1 MKNKNLMKK
10 VGGNM
15 RSKIGFLP
23 VFLVVLLMLMLSST
37 FLWGRSVNGGSGA
50 DKRLDITCYH
60 DVGNIW
66 LRVSN
71 YGFFGSGDDA
81 LPQWPSLEYPGGSG
95 IDYLYQGALWFGACK
110 QRRNDFGDKL
120 YWQDAAQETTGTTP
134 SEYGRV
140 IDTLV
145 SVGFDGDDDM
155 YEFLPAYNQLEEN
168 ALGYIYDLYNLKDDV
183 IESSIRDQKP
193 GEDDDGDGKIDED
206 PAGFA
211 FPYRSTVPSQ
221 FSTFLPGDNEF
232 RGVVERMQCEP
243 AEILSYPDIW
253 FPLGFLKLGYEDPD
267 SIYNFAQAQDDDND
281 GLRDED
287 GYPISE
293 QDFLGYYYDYS
304 PFDTPGERVWGTHW
318 SSQDHRPLNVRVRQ
332 VSFQWSYEYIK
343 NLVYIEFDI
352 TNMNTNPDPEK
363 EDTLFDCA
371 MGIYMDC
378 DVGPQSWSAQ
388 PRASEDISSYV
399 PGEGYEFAYTYD
411 ADKDGGLT
419 TGYVGARVCTPDPD
433 QLEFACWTWEVGDGP
448 KDGVLNEEKNEK
460 YWLLTDRNPRTGDT
474 YTSLRDDPNA
484 QVNDPFDTRFL
495 FAFYGGGN
503 GFYEPADSTNWNLKP
518 GETMKIVI
526 AVFPGDDVEELK
538 RTAVWS
544 KTLYG
549 EAQTLTTVVLPDTFK
564 HYEAPGPPDI
574 PNMTLDQSQNGDTIF
589 VYWDNRSEFTVDIM
603 TLTREFVGWQ
613 NTNSDLD
620 SYIDKYDEQL
630 DHYGYFPDDF
640 VPKYDSQGQ
649 LIQNINAKVNPWTGF
664 RLRHDFQGY
673 SLWKA
678 SNSGEQ
684 DAYMRMDRWDKI
696 DTPQDMRDYD
706 VCMNLPDTTM
716 HVYYGGQLGINNGIP
731 MEYIVSSDST
741 ENIIYT
747 ADSTVYWTDYYYLDS
762 LYSFV
767 DIAVG
772 NKVYGIPLY
781 NVLDSADVD
790 PIYAPP
796 PPLTENEKQENAL
809 LFKNPVINDEL
820 YLDLYDDKL
829 IPLPGHLGQAHPEGL
844 LELKKNRLSRRY
856 YISEI
861 LYPEKGVEN
870 YIAVTSFDRGIPS
883 HNLQALESG
892 KDGNRITIFAGPSA
906 ASNLENIYVVPN
918 PYLGQSKFDGRRD
931 KDQTGDRSKRI
942 WFVNLPEKC
951 TIKIYTLAGDL
962 VDEIE
967 HSGTSTVDVIN
978 PSKATHTGIA
988 QSGTEPWD
996 LLSKHDQ
1003 IIASGVYLYSVE
1015 DHATGNVK
1023 VDKLVL
1029 IK

>member
-1 MKNKNLMKK
+1 MKNKILMKK

-37 FLWGRSVNGGSGA
+37 FLWSRSVSGGSGA
-50 DKRLDITCYH
+50 DKRLDIVHYH

-71 YGFFGSGDDA
+71 YGFFGSGDDIV
-81 LPQWPSLEYPGGSG
+81 PQWPSLEYPGGSG

-110 QRRNDFGDKL
+110 QRRNDFGQML
-120 YWQDAAQETTGTTP
+120 YWQDAAQETTGT
-134 SEYGRV
+134 SDMGFGRV

-145 SVGFDGDDDM
+145 TVGFDGDNDY
-155 YEFLPAYNQLEEN
+155 YEFLPAYNPLEAN
-168 ALGYIYDLYNLKDDV
+168 AIGPLYDLYNLKDGV
-183 IESSIRDQKP
+183 LETSIRDQQT
-193 GEDDDGDGKIDED
+193 GVDDDGDGKIDED
-206 PAGFA
+206 PVGFA

-221 FSTFLPGDNEF
+221 FNTFLPGDNF
-232 RGVVERMQCEP
+232 YRGTVERTQCEP
-243 AEILSYPDIW
+243 DEILSNIDIW
-253 FPLGFLKLGYEDPD
+253 FPLGFLNLGYIDPD
-267 SIYNFAQAQDDDND
+267 SLYNFAQAQDDDGD

-304 PFDTPGERVWGTHW
+304 PFGTPGERVQEAQSYPQNHI
-318 SSQDHRPLNVRVRQ
+318 PNNIRVRQ

-343 NLVYIEFDI
+343 NLIYVEFDI
-352 TNMNTNPDPEK
+352 TNMNTV
-363 EDTLFDCA
+363 DTLFDCA
-371 MGIYMDC
+371 MAVYMDC
-378 DVGPQSWSAQ
+378 DVGPQAWGNTYSD
-388 PRASEDISSYV
+388 DISSYV
-399 PGEGYEFAYTYD
+399 KGEGYEFAYTYD
-411 ADKDGGLT
+411 ADQDGGLT
-419 TGYVGARVCTPDPD
+419 TGYVGSRVCSPDPD

-448 KDGVLNEEKNEK
+448 SHNVPGEERNEK
-460 YWLLTDRNPRTGDT
+460 YWLMTHNTNSFAPTK
-474 YTSLRDDPNA
+474 YISLREDPNA
-484 QVNDPFDTRFL
+484 QINDPIDTRYL
-495 FAFYGGGN
+495 FAFYGDMQ
-503 GFYEPADSTNWNLKP
+503 GFTAATDSSWNLKP
-518 GETMKIVI
+518 YETMKIVI
-526 AVFPGDDVEELK
+526 AIFPGEDIEELK

-544 KTLYG
+544 KVLYG

-574 PNMTLDQSQNGDTIF
+574 PNMTLDQSLNGDTVF
-589 VYWDNRSEFTVDIM
+589 VYWDNRSEFTVDRM
-603 TLTREFVGWQ
+603 TLTKEFVGWQ
-613 NTNSDLD
+613 NTIPYLD

-630 DHYGYFPDDF
+630 AHYGYFPEDF
-640 VPKYDSQGQ
+640 DPDHWNGGGF
-649 LIQNINAKVNPWTGF
+649 NINAKVNPWTAY

-673 SLWKA
+673 TLWKA

-684 DAYMRMDRWDKI
+684 DAYMEWDRWDKV

-706 VCMNLPDTTM
+706 VCMNLPVDSM
-716 HVYYGGQLGINNGIP
+716 NVYYGGQLGINNGLP
-731 MEYIVSSDST
+731 MEYIVSGD
-741 ENIIYT
+741 
-747 ADSTVYWTDYYYLDS
+747 D
-762 LYSFV
+762 
-767 DIAVG
+767 
-772 NKVYGIPLY
+772 
-781 NVLDSADVD
+781 
-790 PIYAPP
+790 
-796 PPLTENEKQENAL
+796 
-809 LFKNPVINDEL
+809 L
-820 YLDLYDDKL
+820 YLNLYDDKL
-829 IPLPGHLGQAHPEGL
+829 IPFPGHLGQAHPEGL

-870 YIAVTSFDRGIPS
+870 YIAVTTFDRGIPS
-883 HNLQALESG
+883 QNLQSLESG

-931 KDQTGDRSKRI
+931 KDETGDRSKRI

-962 VDEIE
+962 VDTIE
-967 HSGTSTVDVIN
+967 HDGISTVDVIN

-988 QSGTEPWD
+988 QGGMEPWD

>member
-1 MKNKNLMKK
+1 MKNKILMNK

-37 FLWGRSVNGGSGA
+37 FLWARSVNGGSGA
-50 DKRLDITCYH
+50 DKRLDIFHYH

-66 LRVSN
+66 LRISN
-71 YGFFGSGDDA
+71 YGFFGSGDDVV
-81 LPQWPSLEYPGGSG
+81 PQWPSLEYPGGSG

-110 QRRNDFGDKL
+110 QRRNDFGQML
-120 YWQDAAQETTGTTP
+120 YWQDQGHGETGIQDLG
-134 SEYGRV
+134 YGRV

-145 SVGFDGDDDM
+145 SVGFDGDADM

-168 ALGYIYDLYNLKDDV
+168 ALGAKYDQFNLKDNV
-183 IESSIRDQKP
+183 ITSSIRDQKT
-193 GEDDDGDGKIDED
+193 GVDDDGDGRIDED

-211 FPYRSTVPSQ
+211 FPFRNTIPDEFSIFESGNNFWHGIVDSTQISPAQ
-221 FSTFLPGDNEF
+221 IGANLP
-232 RGVVERMQCEP
+232 
-243 AEILSYPDIW
+243 IW
-253 FPLGFLKLGYEDPD
+253 FPLGFLKLGYIDQD
-267 SIYNFAQAQDDDND
+267 SIYNFAQIQDDDGDN
-281 GLRDED
+281 LEDED
-287 GYPISE
+287 GYPVSE

-304 PFDTPGERVWGTHW
+304 PFGTPGERIWGGWTFGQGHT
-318 SSQDHRPLNVRVRQ
+318 PLNIRVRQ

-343 NLVYIEFDI
+343 NLVYVEFDI
-352 TNMNTNPDPEK
+352 TNMNPI
-363 EDTLFDCA
+363 DTLFDCA
-371 MGIYMDC
+371 MGVYMDS

-388 PRASEDISSYV
+388 PRCSEDISSYV
-399 PGEGYEFAYTYD
+399 LGEGYEFAYTYD

-419 TGYVGARVCTPDPD
+419 TGYVGARVCTPDPE
-433 QLEFACWTWEVGDGP
+433 QLKFACWTWKVGQGP
-448 KDGVLNEEKNEK
+448 HDEDPLTQSGRNQK
-460 YWLLTDRNPRTGDT
+460 YWLLTNRNPDDNK
-474 YTSLRDDPNA
+474 YKSLRDDPST
-484 QVNDPFDTRFL
+484 QLNDPCDTRYL
-495 FAFYGGGN
+495 FGFYGDMQ
-503 GFYEPADSTNWNLKP
+503 GFTAPSDSSWNLKP

-526 AVFPGDDVEELK
+526 AIFPGEDVEELK

-549 EAQTLTTVVLPDTFK
+549 TAQTLTTVVDPDIYK

-574 PNMTLDQSQNGDTIF
+574 PNMTLNQSQDGDTIF
-589 VYWDNRSEFTVDIM
+589 VYWDNRSEFTEDIM
-603 TLTREFVGWQ
+603 TLTKEFFGWQ
-613 NTNSDLD
+613 DKSALYFLD
-620 SYIDKYDEQL
+620 SHISKYQEQVAQ
-630 DHYGYFPDDF
+630 YGPFPDDF
-640 VPKYDSQGQ
+640 VPKYEEGQ
-649 LIQNINAKVNPWTGF
+649 LIQNPNAKVNPWTAN
-664 RLRHDFQGY
+664 RLQHDFQGY
-673 SLWKA
+673 TLWKA

-684 DAYMRMDRWDKI
+684 DAYMEMFRCDKI
-696 DTPQDMRDYD
+696 DTPQDMRDYN
-706 VCMNLPDTTM
+706 VCMDLPIDSLE
-716 HVYYGGQLGINNGIP
+716 VDYGGDLGINNGIL
-731 MEYIVSSDST
+731 MNYIVGSDPT
-741 ENIIYT
+741 EDIIYI
-747 ADSTVYWTDYYYLDS
+747 ADSTVYWTDYYHLDS

-767 DIAVG
+767 EVMTGD
-772 NKVYGIPLY
+772 KVYGIPLY
-781 NVLDSADVD
+781 NVLDSAEVDVS
-790 PIYAPP
+790 PYSHLP
-796 PPLTENEKQENAL
+796 ERERKEKESL
-809 LFKNPVINDEL
+809 LFKNKNPKIDDEF

-892 KDGNRITIFAGPSA
+892 RDASANRITVFGGPSA

-967 HSGTSTVDVIN
+967 HNGMTTVDVIN
-978 PSKATHTGIA
+978 PSKASHTGIA

-1023 VDKLVL
+1023 VNKLVL

>member
-1 MKNKNLMKK
+1 
-10 VGGNM
+10 M

-37 FLWGRSVNGGSGA
+37 FLWARSVNGGSGA
-50 DKRLDITCYH
+50 DKRLDIFHYH

-66 LRVSN
+66 LRISN
-71 YGFFGSGDDA
+71 YGFFGSGDDVV
-81 LPQWPSLEYPGGSG
+81 PQWPSLEYPGGSG

-110 QRRNDFGDKL
+110 QRRNDFGQML
-120 YWQDAAQETTGTTP
+120 YWQDAAQETTGTTNMGF
-134 SEYGRV
+134 GRV

-145 SVGFDGDDDM
+145 TVGFDGDDDY
-155 YEFLPAYNQLEEN
+155 YEFLPAYNPLEEN
-168 ALGYIYDLYNLKDDV
+168 VLGPMYDVYNLSDGV
-183 IESSIRDQKP
+183 VESSIRDQKL
-193 GEDDDGDGKIDED
+193 GEDDDGDGRIDED

-232 RGVVERMQCEP
+232 RGHVDSMQCEP
-243 AEILSYPDIW
+243 AEILANIDIW
-253 FPLGFLKLGYEDPD
+253 FPLGFLNLGYEDPD
-267 SIYNFAQAQDDDND
+267 SIYNFAQAQDDDGD

-293 QDFLGYYYDYS
+293 QDYLGYYYDYS
-304 PFDTPGERVWGTHW
+304 PFGTPGERVKE
-318 SSQDHRPLNVRVRQ
+318 SQSYSQEHIPNNIRVRQ

-343 NLVYIEFDI
+343 NLVYVEFDI
-352 TNMNTNPDPEK
+352 TNMNPV
-363 EDTLFDCA
+363 DTLFDCA
-371 MGIYMDC
+371 MAVYMDC
-378 DVGPQSWSAQ
+378 DVGPQSWGAQ
-388 PRASEDISSYV
+388 PRCSEDISSYV
-399 PGEGYEFAYTYD
+399 RGEGFEFAYTYD
-411 ADKDGGLT
+411 ADTDGGLT
-419 TGYVGARVCTPDPD
+419 TGYVGSRVCSPDPD
-433 QLEFACWTWEVGDGP
+433 ELEFACWTWEVGDGP
-448 KDGVLNEEKNEK
+448 THNVPNVERNEK
-460 YWLLTDRNPRTGDT
+460 YWLMTHNTDSFAPTK
-474 YTSLRDDPNA
+474 YISLREDPQA
-484 QVNDPFDTRFL
+484 QFNDPVDTRYL
-495 FAFYGGGN
+495 FAFYGDMH
-503 GFYEPADSTNWNLKP
+503 GFDAPTDSSWNLKP
-518 GETMKIVI
+518 YETMKIVI

-538 RTAVWS
+538 RTAIWS

-574 PNMTLDQSQNGDTIF
+574 PNMTLDQSAEGDTIF
-589 VYWDNRSEFTVDIM
+589 VYWDNRSEFTVDRM
-603 TLTREFVGWQ
+603 TLTKEFVGWQ
-613 NTNSDLD
+613 NTIPYLD
-620 SYIDKYDEQL
+620 SYVDNYDVQL
-630 DHYGYFPDDF
+630 AHYGYFPEEF
-640 VPKYDSQGQ
+640 APQYTPGGV
-649 LIQNINAKVNPWTGF
+649 LIENLNAKVNPWTAF

-684 DAYMRMDRWDKI
+684 DAYMRMNRWDKI
-696 DTPQDMRDYD
+696 DTPQDMRDYNI
-706 VCMNLPDTTM
+706 CMNLPVDSM
-716 HVYYGGQLGINNGIP
+716 EVSYGGQLGINNGIP
-731 MEYIVSSDST
+731 MEYIVGTDPT
-741 ENIIYT
+741 KDIIYI
-747 ADSTVYWTDYYYLDS
+747 ADSTVYWTDYYHLDS

-767 DIAVG
+767 DIVTG
-772 NKVYGIPLY
+772 DKVFGVPLY

-790 PIYAPP
+790 VTPYAHLP
-796 PPLTENEKQENAL
+796 ENERHDKESL
-809 LFKNPVINDEL
+809 LFKNPEIDDEL

-829 IPLPGHLGQAHPEGL
+829 IPLPEHLGQAHPEGL

-870 YIAVTSFDRGIPS
+870 YFAVSSFDRGIPS
-883 HNLQALESG
+883 QSLQALESG
-892 KDGNRITIFAGPSA
+892 KDGNRITVFGGPSA
-906 ASNLENIYVVPN
+906 APNLDNVYVVPN

-931 KDQTGDRSKRI
+931 KDENGDRSKRI

-951 TIKIYTLAGDL
+951 SIKIYTLAGDL

-967 HSGTSTVDVIN
+967 HDGVSTVDVIN

-988 QSGTEPWD
+988 PSGIEPWD
-996 LLSKHDQ
+996 LLSKNDQ
-1003 IIASGVYLYSVE
+1003 IIASGVYLYSVK

>member
-1 MKNKNLMKK
+1 
-10 VGGNM
+10 
-15 RSKIGFLP
+15 
-23 VFLVVLLMLMLSST
+23 
-37 FLWGRSVNGGSGA
+37 
-50 DKRLDITCYH
+50 
-60 DVGNIW
+60 
-66 LRVSN
+66 
-71 YGFFGSGDDA
+71 
-81 LPQWPSLEYPGGSG
+81 GSG

-120 YWQDAAQETTGTTP
+120 YWQDAAQETTGTTNMGF
-134 SEYGRV
+134 GRV

-145 SVGFDGDDDM
+145 SVGFDGDADM
-155 YEFLPAYNQLEEN
+155 YEFLPAYNQLEEI
-168 ALGYIYDLYNLKDDV
+168 ALGSMYDVYNLKDGI
-183 IESSIRDQKP
+183 IEASIRTQKA
-193 GEDDDGDGKIDED
+193 GVDDDGDGKIDED

-221 FSTFLPGDNEF
+221 FSTFLPGINEF
-232 RGVVERMQCEP
+232 RNVVDSTRCEP
-243 AEILSYPDIW
+243 EEIIENVDIW
-253 FPLGFLKLGYEDPD
+253 FPLGFLKLGYDDPD

-293 QDFLGYYYDYS
+293 QDYLGYYYDYS
-304 PFDTPGERVWGTHW
+304 PFGTPGERIWGGWTFGQGHT
-318 SSQDHRPLNVRVRQ
+318 PLNIRVRQ

-352 TNMNTNPDPEK
+352 TNMNSI
-363 EDTLFDCA
+363 DTLFDCA

-378 DVGPQSWSAQ
+378 DVGPQSWGAD
-388 PRASEDISSYV
+388 PRSMDDISSYV
-399 PGEGYEFAYTYD
+399 SGKGYEFAYTYD
-411 ADKDGGLT
+411 ADQDGGLT
-419 TGYVGARVCTPDPD
+419 TGYIGARVCTPDPD
-433 QLEFACWTWEVGDGP
+433 KLEFACWTWDRGHGP
-448 KDGVLNEEKNEK
+448 YDESSREYNEK
-460 YWLLTDRNPRTGDT
+460 YWLLTDRNPKDEW
-474 YTSLRDDPNA
+474 YTSLREDPGA
-484 QVNDPFDTRFL
+484 QLNEPCDTRYL
-495 FAFYGGGN
+495 FAFYGDMK
-503 GFYEPADSTNWNLKP
+503 GFTAETDSSWNLKP
-518 GETMKIVI
+518 YETMKIVI

-574 PNMTLDQSQNGDTIF
+574 PNLTLDQSLDGDTVF

-613 NTNSDLD
+613 NTIPYLD
-620 SYIDKYDEQL
+620 SYIDKYDEQVVQ
-630 DHYGYFPDDF
+630 YGPFPDDF

-649 LIQNINAKVNPWTGF
+649 LIQNTNAKVNPWTGF

-673 SLWKA
+673 TLWKA

-684 DAYMRMDRWDKI
+684 DAYMEWDRWDKV

-706 VCMNLPDTTM
+706 VCMNLPVDSM
-716 HVYYGGQLGINNGIP
+716 NVYYGGQLGINNGLP
-731 MEYIVSSDST
+731 MEYIVGTDPADD
-741 ENIIYT
+741 IIYT
-747 ADSTVYWTDYYYLDS
+747 ADSTVYWTDYYQLDS

-767 DIAVG
+767 DIAAG
-772 NKVYGIPLY
+772 NKVHGIPLY

-796 PPLTENEKQENAL
+796 PPLTEKEKQENAL
-809 LFKNPVINDEL
+809 LFKNPLIDDEL

-883 HNLQALESG
+883 QNLQALESG

-906 ASNLENIYVVPN
+906 ASNLENVYVVPN

-931 KDQTGDRSKRI
+931 KDETGDRSKRI

-951 TIKIYTLAGDL
+951 TIRIYTLAGDL

-967 HSGTSTVDVIN
+967 HHGTSVVDVIN

-1023 VDKLVL
+1023 VNKLVL

>member
-1 MKNKNLMKK
+1 MKNKILMKK

-37 FLWGRSVNGGSGA
+37 FLWSRSVNGGSGA
-50 DKRLDITCYH
+50 DKRLDIFHYH

-66 LRVSN
+66 LRISN
-71 YGFFGSGDDA
+71 YGFFGSGDDVV
-81 LPQWPSLEYPGGSG
+81 PQWPSLEYPGGSG

-120 YWQDAAQETTGTTP
+120 YWQDADQESTGT
-134 SEYGRV
+134 SNMGFGRV

-145 SVGFDGDDDM
+145 TSGFDGDDDM

-168 ALGYIYDLYNLKDDV
+168 ALGPIYDLYNMKDGV

-193 GEDDDGDGKIDED
+193 GVDDDGDGKIDED

-232 RGVVERMQCEP
+232 RGSVDRMQCEP
-243 AEILSYPDIW
+243 EEILSYPDIW
-253 FPLGFLKLGYEDPD
+253 FPLGFLNLGYEDPD
-267 SIYNFAQAQDDDND
+267 SIYNFAQAQDDDGD

-293 QDFLGYYYDYS
+293 QDYLGYYYDYS
-304 PFDTPGERVWGTHW
+304 PFGTPGERVWGTHW
-318 SSQDHRPLNVRVRQ
+318 TAQNHRPLKIRVRQ

-352 TNMNTNPDPEK
+352 TNMNIDPDPEK
-363 EDTLFDCA
+363 QDTLFDCA
-371 MGIYMDC
+371 MAIYMDC
-378 DVGPQSWSAQ
+378 DVGPQSWGDTHSD
-388 PRASEDISSYV
+388 DISSYV

-411 ADKDGGLT
+411 ADQDGGLT
-419 TGYVGARVCTPDPD
+419 TGYIGARVCTPDPD

-448 KDGVLNEEKNEK
+448 RDGVINEERNEK
-460 YWLLTDRNPRTGDT
+460 YWLMTHHVDPFDDKF
-474 YTSLRDDPNA
+474 TSLRDDPNA
-484 QVNDPFDTRFL
+484 QINDPIDTRFL
-495 FAFYGGGN
+495 FAFYGGGD
-503 GFYEPADSTNWNLKP
+503 GFNNPTDSTNWNLKP

-526 AVFPGDDVEELK
+526 AVFPGDDVQELM

-549 EAQTLTTVVLPDTFK
+549 QAQGLTEVVIPDTFK

-589 VYWDNRSEFTVDIM
+589 VYWDNRSEFTIDRM

-613 NTNSDLD
+613 NTNPDLD
-620 SYIDKYDEQL
+620 SHEDKYNEQKL
-630 DHYGYFPDDF
+630 LYGYFPEEF
-640 VPKYDSQGQ
+640 APQYDGQGQ
-649 LIQNINAKVNPWTGF
+649 LIQNINAKVNPWTAY

-673 SLWKA
+673 TLWKA

-684 DAYMRMDRWDKI
+684 DAYMEWDRWDKV

-706 VCMNLPDTTM
+706 VCMNLTDTTM

-741 ENIIYT
+741 KNIIYHDP
-747 ADSTVYWTDYYYLDS
+747 AGDSTVYWTDYYHLDS

-767 DIAVG
+767 DIATDD
-772 NKVYGIPLY
+772 KVYGIPLY
-781 NVLDSADVD
+781 NVLDR
-790 PIYAPP
+790 
-796 PPLTENEKQENAL
+796 EHERKEKESL
-809 LFKNPVINDEL
+809 LFKNPAIDDNL
-820 YLDLYDDKL
+820 YLDLYDDRL
-829 IPLPGHLGQAHPEGL
+829 IPLPGHLGQAHPQGL

-870 YIAVTSFDRGIPS
+870 YIAVTTFDRGIPS
-883 HNLQALESG
+883 QNLQALESG

-906 ASNLENIYVVPN
+906 SSNLENIYVVPN

-931 KDQTGDRSKRI
+931 KDETGDRSKRI

-967 HSGTSTVDVIN
+967 HHGTSVVDVIN

-988 QSGTEPWD
+988 QGGMEPWD

>member
-1 MKNKNLMKK
+1 MKNKILMKK

-37 FLWGRSVNGGSGA
+37 YLLGRSVNGGSGA
-50 DKRLDITCYH
+50 NKRLDIVHYH
-60 DVGNIW
+60 NVGNIW
-66 LRVSN
+66 LRISN

-81 LPQWPSLEYPGGSG
+81 NPQWPSLEYPGGSG

-110 QRRNDFGDKL
+110 QRRNDFGQML
-120 YWQDAAQETTGTTP
+120 YWQEPPPHDHNSETGINP
-134 SEYGRV
+134 MGYGRV
-140 IDTLV
+140 IDTLA

-155 YEFLPAYNQLEEN
+155 MEFLPAYNQLEEN
-168 ALGYIYDLYNLKDDV
+168 TLGALYDAYNLKDGV
-183 IESSIRDQKP
+183 LESSIREQNQ
-193 GEDDDGDGKIDED
+193 GIDDDGDGRIDED

-211 FPYRSTVPSQ
+211 FPYRNTVPSQ
-221 FSTFLPGDNEF
+221 FSTFLPGYNEF
-232 RGVVERMQCEP
+232 RGIVDSTQCDP
-243 AEILSYPDIW
+243 NEILANSDIW
-253 FPLGFLKLGYEDPD
+253 FPLGFIKLGYIDPD
-267 SIYNFAQAQDDDND
+267 STYNFAQPQDDDAD

-293 QDFLGYYYDYS
+293 QDYLGYYYDYS
-304 PFDTPGERVWGTHW
+304 PFNTPGERVWGTHW
-318 SSQDHRPLNVRVRQ
+318 TAQNHTPLNVRVRQ

-343 NLVYIEFDI
+343 NLVYVEFDI
-352 TNMNTNPDPEK
+352 TNMNPV
-363 EDTLFDCA
+363 DTLFDCT
-371 MGIYMDC
+371 MGIYMDS

-388 PRASEDISSYV
+388 SRANDDISSYV
-399 PGEGYEFAYTYD
+399 PGPGYEFAYTYD

-419 TGYVGARVCTPDPD
+419 TGYVGSRVCSPDPD
-433 QLEFACWTWEVGDGP
+433 QLDFACWTWGVGDGP
-448 KDGVLNEEKNEK
+448 RDGDTAKDRNER
-460 YWLLTDRNPRTGDT
+460 YWLMTHNEDPFDSKF
-474 YTSLRDDPNA
+474 TSLRDDPHA
-484 QVNDPFDTRFL
+484 QEDDPIDTRYL
-495 FAFYGGGN
+495 FAFYGN
-503 GFYEPADSTNWNLKP
+503 QDGFANPADSSNWNLLP

-549 EAQTLTTVVLPDTFK
+549 EAQTLTTVIEPDTFR

-574 PNMTLDQSQNGDTIF
+574 PSMTLAQSLNGDTIF
-589 VYWDNRSEFTVDIM
+589 VYWDNRSEFTVDRM

-613 NTNSDLD
+613 DDITFLD
-620 SYIDKYDEQL
+620 SNVLKYNEQL
-630 DHYGYFPDDF
+630 AHYGYFPEEYSPD
-640 VPKYDSQGQ
+640 VWIEKYGV
-649 LIQNINAKVNPWTGF
+649 NVNAKVNPWTAY

-684 DAYMRMDRWDKI
+684 DAYMRITRCDKI
-696 DTPQDMRDYD
+696 DTPQDIRDYN
-706 VCMNLPDTTM
+706 VCMGLEDPNMD
-716 HVYYGGQLGINNGIP
+716 VYYGGQLGINNGIP
-731 MEYIVSSDST
+731 MKYLVSSDPA

-747 ADSTVYWTDYYYLDS
+747 ADSTVYWTDYYQLDS

-767 DIAVG
+767 NIITGEEVH
-772 NKVYGIPLY
+772 GIPLY
-781 NVLDSADVD
+781 NILDSADVV
-790 PIYAPP
+790 PPYAPSP
-796 PPLTENEKQENAL
+796 AHPILTESEKQANAL
-809 LFKNPVINDEL
+809 LLKNPAIDDAL
-820 YLDLYDDKL
+820 YLDLYNDQL
-829 IPLPGHLGQAHPEGL
+829 IPFPGHFGQSHPEGL

-870 YIAVTSFDRGIPS
+870 YFAVTSFDRGIPS
-883 HNLQALESG
+883 QSLQALESG
-892 KDGNRITIFAGPSA
+892 KDGNRITVFGGPSA
-906 ASNLENIYVVPN
+906 ATNLDDIYVVPN

-931 KDQTGDRSKRI
+931 KDENGDRSKRI
-942 WFVNLPEKC
+942 WFVNLPQKC
-951 TIKIYTLAGDL
+951 TIKIFTLAGDL

-967 HSGTSTVDVIN
+967 HDGVSTVDVIN

-988 QSGTEPWD
+988 PSGTEPWD

-1003 IIASGVYLYSVE
+1003 IIASGVYLYSVK
-1015 DHATGNVK
+1015 DHATGDVK

>member
-23 VFLVVLLMLMLSST
+23 VFLAVLLMLMLSST
-37 FLWGRSVNGGSGA
+37 FLWSRSVGGGSGA
-50 DKRLDITCYH
+50 DKRLDITRYH

-71 YGFFGSGDDA
+71 YGFFGSGDDIV
-81 LPQWPSLEYPGGSG
+81 PQWPSLEYPGGSG

-110 QRRNDFGDKL
+110 QRRNDFGQML
-120 YWQDAAQETTGTTP
+120 YWQDAAQETTGT
-134 SEYGRV
+134 SDMGLGRV

-145 SVGFDGDDDM
+145 TVGFDGDNDY
-155 YEFLPAYNQLEEN
+155 YEFLPAYNPLEAY
-168 ALGYIYDLYNLKDDV
+168 ALGPMYDVYNLKDGV
-183 IESSIRDQKP
+183 IESSIRDQQA
-193 GEDDDGDGKIDED
+193 GVDDDGDGKIDED

-211 FPYRSTVPSQ
+211 FPFRSTVPSQ

-232 RGVVERMQCEP
+232 RGSVPRMQCEP
-243 AEILSYPDIW
+243 DEILTNIDIW
-253 FPLGFLKLGYEDPD
+253 FPLGFLELGYVDPD
-267 SIYNFAQAQDDDND
+267 SIYNFAQVQDDDGD

-304 PFDTPGERVWGTHW
+304 PFGTPGERVQEAQSYPQNHI
-318 SSQDHRPLNVRVRQ
+318 PNNIRVRQ

-343 NLVYIEFDI
+343 NLIYVEFDI
-352 TNMNTNPDPEK
+352 TNMNPV
-363 EDTLFDCA
+363 DTLFDCA
-371 MGIYMDC
+371 MAVYMDC
-378 DVGPQSWSAQ
+378 DVGPQAWGNTYSD
-388 PRASEDISSYV
+388 DISSYI
-399 PGEGYEFAYTYD
+399 PGEGWEIAYTYD
-411 ADKDGGLT
+411 ADQDGGLT
-419 TGYVGARVCTPDPD
+419 TGYVGSRVCSPDPE
-433 QLEFACWTWEVGDGP
+433 QLDFACWTWEVGDGP
-448 KDGVLNEEKNEK
+448 NHNVPGAERNEK
-460 YWLLTDRNPRTGDT
+460 YWLMTHNTNSFAPTK
-474 YTSLRDDPNA
+474 YISLREDPNA
-484 QVNDPFDTRFL
+484 QINDPCDTRYL
-495 FAFYGGGN
+495 FAFYGDMQ
-503 GFYEPADSTNWNLKP
+503 GFTAPTDSSWNLKP
-518 GETMKIVI
+518 YETMKIVI
-526 AVFPGDDVEELK
+526 ALFPGDDVEDLK
-538 RTAVWS
+538 RTAVFS
-544 KTLYG
+544 KKLYG

-574 PNMTLDQSQNGDTIF
+574 PNMTLDQSLNGDTVF
-589 VYWDNRSEFTVDIM
+589 VYWDNRSEFTVDRM
-603 TLTREFVGWQ
+603 TIFKEFVGWQ
-613 NTNSDLD
+613 NTIPYLD

-630 DHYGYFPDDF
+630 AHYGYFPEEFDPDHWNGGSYNF
-640 VPKYDSQGQ
+640 
-649 LIQNINAKVNPWTGF
+649 NAKVNPWTTY

-673 SLWKA
+673 TLWKA

-684 DAYMRMDRWDKI
+684 DAYMEWDRWDKV

-706 VCMNLPDTTM
+706 VCMNLPVDSM
-716 HVYYGGQLGINNGIP
+716 NVYYGGQLGINNGLP
-731 MEYIVSSDST
+731 MEYTVSTDST

-747 ADSTVYWTDYYYLDS
+747 ADSTVYWTDYFKMDS
-762 LYSFV
+762 LYSYI
-767 DIAVG
+767 DITTG
-772 NKVYGIPLY
+772 DEVYGIPLY

-790 PIYAPP
+790 PPYVPSPAHPV
-796 PPLTENEKQENAL
+796 LTKIEKRANAL
-809 LFKNPVINDEL
+809 LLKNPVIDDDL
-820 YLDLYDDKL
+820 YIDLYDDKL
-829 IPLPGHLGQAHPEGL
+829 MPFPGHLGQTHPEGL
-844 LELKKNRLSRRY
+844 LTLKKNRLSRRY

-883 HNLQALESG
+883 LDIPSLESG

-906 ASNLENIYVVPN
+906 ASNLENVYVVPN

-931 KDQTGDRSKRI
+931 KDETGDRSKRI

-962 VDEIE
+962 VDEIK
-967 HSGTSTVDVIN
+967 HDGMSTVDVIN

-988 QSGTEPWD
+988 QSGIEPWD

-1015 DHATGNVK
+1015 DHATGNIK
-1023 VDKLVL
+1023 VNKLVL

>member
-1 MKNKNLMKK
+1 
-10 VGGNM
+10 M

-50 DKRLDITCYH
+50 DKRLDIFHYH
-60 DVGNIW
+60 NVGNIW
-66 LRVSN
+66 LRISN
-71 YGFFGSGDDA
+71 YGFFGSGDDVV
-81 LPQWPSLEYPGGSG
+81 PQWPSLEYPGGSG

-110 QRRNDFGDKL
+110 QRRNDFGQML
-120 YWQDAAQETTGTTP
+120 YWQDALQETTGTANMDF
-134 SEYGRV
+134 GRV

-145 SVGFDGDDDM
+145 TVGFDGDADY
-155 YEFLPAYNQLEEN
+155 YEFLPAYNPLEEN
-168 ALGYIYDLYNLKDDV
+168 VLGPTYDIYNLSDGV
-183 IESSIRDQKP
+183 VESSIRDQLQ
-193 GEDDDGDGKIDED
+193 GEDDDGDGRIDED

-211 FPYRSTVPSQ
+211 FPYRSTVPDQ
-221 FSTFLPGDNEF
+221 FSTFLPGDNF
-232 RGVVERMQCEP
+232 YRGVVPRTQCEP
-243 AEILSYPDIW
+243 AEILANIDIW
-253 FPLGFLKLGYEDPD
+253 FPLGFLELGYEDPD
-267 SIYNFAQAQDDDND
+267 SIYNFAQTQDDDGD
-281 GLRDED
+281 LLRDED

-293 QDFLGYYYDYS
+293 QDYLGYYYDYS
-304 PFDTPGERVWGTHW
+304 PFGTPGERVKE
-318 SSQDHRPLNVRVRQ
+318 SSSYSQEHIPNNIRVRQ

-343 NLVYIEFDI
+343 NLVYVEFDI
-352 TNMNTNPDPEK
+352 TNMNPI
-363 EDTLFDCA
+363 DTLFDCA
-371 MGIYMDC
+371 MAVYMDC
-378 DVGPQSWSAQ
+378 DVGPQAWGATS
-388 PRASEDISSYV
+388 RAGEDISSYV

-411 ADKDGGLT
+411 ADQDGGLT
-419 TGYVGARVCTPDPD
+419 TGYIGARVCSPDPE

-448 KDGVLNEEKNEK
+448 THNVPNAVRNEK
-460 YWLLTDRNPRTGDT
+460 YWLMTHNTDSFDLKF
-474 YTSLRDDPNA
+474 TSLREDPGA
-484 QVNDPFDTRFL
+484 QLNDPVDTRFL
-495 FAFYGGGN
+495 FAFYGDKQ
-503 GFYEPADSTNWNLKP
+503 GFVAPTDSSWNLKP
-518 GETMKIVI
+518 YETMKIVI
-526 AVFPGDDVEELK
+526 AVFPGEDIEELK

-589 VYWDNRSEFTVDIM
+589 VYWDNRSEFTVDRM
-603 TLTREFVGWQ
+603 TLTKEFVGWQ
-613 NTNSDLD
+613 NTIPYLD
-620 SYIDKYDEQL
+620 SYISKYDEQL
-630 DHYGYFPDDF
+630 AHYGYFPEEFDPDHWNGGG
-640 VPKYDSQGQ
+640 Y
-649 LIQNINAKVNPWTGF
+649 NINAKVNPWTAY

-684 DAYMRMDRWDKI
+684 DAYMQWDRWDKV
-696 DTPQDMRDYD
+696 DTPQDIRDYN
-706 VCMNLPDTTM
+706 VCMNLPVDSM
-716 HVYYGGQLGINNGIP
+716 NVSYGGQLGINNGLP
-731 MEYIVSSDST
+731 MKYTVGTDPT
-741 ENIIYT
+741 EDIIYT
-747 ADSTVYWTDYYYLDS
+747 ADSTVYWTDYYHLDS

-767 DIAVG
+767 EIVIGDI
-772 NKVYGIPLY
+772 VYGIPMY

-790 PIYAPP
+790 VTPYAHLP
-796 PPLTENEKQENAL
+796 ENERHDKESL
-809 LFKNPVINDEL
+809 LFKNPAIGDEL
-820 YLDLYDDKL
+820 YLCLYDDKL
-829 IPLPGHLGQAHPEGL
+829 IPLPEHLGQAHPEGL
-844 LELKKNRLSRRY
+844 LEMKKNRLSRRY
-856 YISEI
+856 YVNEI

-870 YIAVTSFDRGIPS
+870 YFAVSSFDRGIPS
-883 HNLQALESG
+883 QSLQALESG
-892 KDGNRITIFAGPSA
+892 KDGNRITVFAGPSA
-906 ASNLENIYVVPN
+906 ASNLDDVYVVPN

-931 KDQTGDRSKRI
+931 KDETGDRSKRI

-967 HSGTSTVDVIN
+967 HSGMSTVDVIN

-988 QSGTEPWD
+988 PGGMEPWD

>member
-1 MKNKNLMKK
+1 
-10 VGGNM
+10 M

-37 FLWGRSVNGGSGA
+37 FLWARSVDGGSGA
-50 DKRLDITCYH
+50 DKRLDIFHYH

-71 YGFFGSGDDA
+71 YGFFGSGDDVV
-81 LPQWPSLEYPGGSG
+81 PQWPSLEYPGGSG

-120 YWQDAAQETTGTTP
+120 YWQDAEQETTGTTNM
-134 SEYGRV
+134 EFGRV

-145 SVGFDGDDDM
+145 SVGFDGDADM
-155 YEFLPAYNQLEEN
+155 YEFLPAYNQLEEI
-168 ALGYIYDLYNLKDDV
+168 ALGSMYDVYNLKDG
-183 IESSIRDQKP
+183 IIKASICTQEA
-193 GEDDDGDGKIDED
+193 GVDDDGDGRIDED

-221 FSTFLPGDNEF
+221 FSTFLPGINEF
-232 RGVVERMQCEP
+232 RNVVDSTQCEP
-243 AEILSYPDIW
+243 EEIIANDDIW

-267 SIYNFAQAQDDDND
+267 SIYNFAQAQDDDGD

-304 PFDTPGERVWGTHW
+304 PFGTPGKRIWGGWTFGQGHT
-318 SSQDHRPLNVRVRQ
+318 PLNIRVRQ

-352 TNMNTNPDPEK
+352 TNMNIDPNPEK
-363 EDTLFDCA
+363 QDTLFDCA
-371 MGIYMDC
+371 MGVYMDC
-378 DVGPQSWSAQ
+378 DVGPQSWGAD
-388 PRASEDISSYV
+388 PRSMDDISSYV
-399 PGEGYEFAYTYD
+399 SGKGYEFAYTYD
-411 ADKDGGLT
+411 ADQDGGLT

-433 QLEFACWTWEVGDGP
+433 KLKFACWTWDRGHGP
-448 KDGVLNEEKNEK
+448 YDESSREHNEK
-460 YWLLTDRNPRTGDT
+460 YWLLTDRNPNDEW
-474 YTSLRDDPNA
+474 YTSLREDPGA
-484 QVNDPFDTRFL
+484 QLNDPCDTRYL
-495 FAFYGGGN
+495 FGFYGDMQ
-503 GFYEPADSTNWNLKP
+503 GFTAPSDSSWNLKP

-589 VYWDNRSEFTVDIM
+589 VYWDNRSEFTVDRM
-603 TLTREFVGWQ
+603 TLTKEFVGWQ
-613 NTNSDLD
+613 DSITYLD
-620 SYIDKYDEQL
+620 SYIGKYTEQL
-630 DHYGYFPDDF
+630 AHYDYFPEEFDPDHWTGGA
-640 VPKYDSQGQ
+640 Y
-649 LIQNINAKVNPWTGF
+649 NNNAKVNPWTAY

-673 SLWKA
+673 TLWKA

-684 DAYMRMDRWDKI
+684 DAYMEWDRWDKV
-696 DTPQDMRDYD
+696 DTPQDMGDYD
-706 VCMNLPDTTM
+706 VCMNLPVDSM
-716 HVYYGGQLGINNGIP
+716 NVYYGGFLGINNGIP

-741 ENIIYT
+741 KNIIYT
-747 ADSTVYWTDYYYLDS
+747 DEDADSTVYWTDYYHLDS
-762 LYSFV
+762 LYSFI
-767 DIAVG
+767 DITVG

-781 NVLDSADVD
+781 NVLDSADVN

-809 LFKNPVINDEL
+809 LFKNPVINNEL

-844 LELKKNRLSRRY
+844 FELKKNRLSRRY
-856 YISEI
+856 YINKI

-883 HNLQALESG
+883 QDLPALESG
-892 KDGNRITIFAGPSA
+892 KYGNRITIFAGPSA
-906 ASNLENIYVVPN
+906 AFNLENIYVVPN
-918 PYLGQSKFDGRRD
+918 PYLGQSKFDGKRD
-931 KDQTGDRSKRI
+931 KDETGDRSKRI

-988 QSGTEPWD
+988 QSGIEPWD